1 MDLRERYKERGER
14 DTGIEERR
22 ERQRKERRKENRE
35 AHIEEV
41 KYR

>member
-22 ERQRKERRKENRE
+22 ERDREKRDVEKIER
-35 AHIEEV
+35 HT
-41 KYR
+41 